1 MAGEGLRETLP
12 DRTGDERLRD
22 IIRKLTP
29 AEVSEV
35 AGNDTNP
42 FMLATAPPRTAS
54 EVLGQVSALEAEIRL
69 LRRERQQ
76 LADALATEMLRNP
89 C

>member
-1 MAGEGLRETLP
+1 MAGEGLRETLS
-12 DRTGDERLRD
+12 DRTGDKRLRD

-76 LADALATEMLRNP
+76 LADALATEMLQNP

>member
-1 MAGEGLRETLP
+1 MLP
-12 DRTGDERLRD
+12 DRTDDERLRD

-42 FMLATAPPRTAS
+42 FMLATAPPLVAF
-54 EVLGQVSALEAEIRL
+54 EAEIRR
-69 LRRERQQ
+69 LRSEHKQ
-76 LADALATEMLRNP
+76 LADALATEMLKNLR
-89 C
+89 